1 MFRRDMFRRDMFQ
14 NQKHIFATVLFL
26 FVLTFTAAASAQ
38 INGVPAS
45 VTSIG
50 FGGRGNMTPGVPASV
65 TSLGPHG
72 FSNSSGFRFTTCCF
86 NNGFVNHPN
95 QPIFQHGHHRGGFFP
110 VAVPYY
116 YAPAYTPVV
125 VVQQPVD
132 DYADDEDGGGPTIFD
147 RRGSGRRTRT
157 VTREADP
164 APEPTQAVAAIPS
177 APVSDQPETVLI
189 FKDGHRAEIRNYAI
203 VGDTLYDFTGVRHRI
218 ALADLDLSATTKE
231 NDERGIDF
239 HVPAVLAR

>member
-1 MFRRDMFRRDMFQ
+1 MFRRDMFQ
-14 NQKHIFATVLFL
+14 NPKHIFATALFL
-26 FVLTFTAAASAQ
+26 FVLAFTAAATAQ

-72 FSNSSGFRFTTCCF
+72 FSNNSGFRFTTCCF

-116 YAPAYTPVV
+116 YTPAYAPVV

-164 APEPTQAVAAIPS
+164 APEPTQAVAAIPP

-203 VGDTLYDFTGVRHRI
+203 VGDVLYDFTSVRHRI

>member
-1 MFRRDMFRRDMFQ
+1 M
-14 NQKHIFATVLFL
+14 
-26 FVLTFTAAASAQ
+26 
-38 INGVPAS
+38 
-45 VTSIG
+45 
-50 FGGRGNMTPGVPASV
+50 
-65 TSLGPHG
+65 
-72 FSNSSGFRFTTCCF
+72 
-86 NNGFVNHPN
+86 
-95 QPIFQHGHHRGGFFP
+95 
-110 VAVPYY
+110 PYY
-116 YAPAYTPVV
+116 YTPAYAPVV
-125 VVQQPVD
+125 VVQQPLD

-164 APEPTQAVAAIPS
+164 APEPTQAIAAIPP

-203 VGDTLYDFTGVRHRI
+203 VGDVLYDFTSVRHRI